1 MLRVTADTNIY
12 ISALQFGGQPLRLLE
27 LAREENIVLTTSA
40 AILQEIAEVLRDKFQ
55 RSERDIEQAM
65 QHLSHIAETV
75 IPSERVNA
83 VADDPDDNAIIECA
97 LAAEA
102 NVIVSGDRHL
112 LSLGQFG
119 GIQIMKVAD
128 FLEAVIGTAT
138 EKL

>member
-27 LAREENIVLTTSA
+27 LAREKKIVLTTSA
-40 AILQEIAEVLRDKFQ
+40 AILQEISEVLRDKFQ
-55 RSERDIEQAM
+55 RSERDIDQAM

-83 VADDPDDNAIIECA
+83 VPDDPDDDAIIECA

-102 NVIVSGDRHL
+102 DVIVSGDRHL

-119 GIQIMKVAD
+119 GIPIMRVTD
-128 FLEAVIGTAT
+128 FLEAIIGTAA

>member
-27 LAREENIVLTTSA
+27 LAREEKFVLTTSA
-40 AILQEIAEVLRDKFQ
+40 AILQEIAEVLRAKFQ
-55 RSERDIEQAM
+55 RSERDVEQAM

-75 IPSERVNA
+75 IPSETVNA
-83 VADDPDDNAIIECA
+83 LTDDPDDNAIIECA

-112 LSLGQFG
+112 LRLGQFG

-128 FLEAVIGTAT
+128 FLEAMIGTAA
-138 EKL
+138 EKP